1 MAGMIF
7 AGLITVA
14 AFMFLLMKLDIYKVL
29 WFDIFLD
36 ILGSIALIFMF
47 AGTFTG
53 MFSAIV
59 AGALFSVIL
68 YILKHTIG
76 YKRLRFMP
84 VYSRPWRSRFQWE
97 HVKPDWQKG

>member
-14 AFMFLLMKLDIYKVL
+14 AFMFLLMKFDLRKVL
-29 WFDIFLD
+29 WLDVPLD
-36 ILGSIALIFMF
+36 IIGSIALIFMF

-59 AGALFSVIL
+59 AGAVFSVLL

-76 YKRLRFMP
+76 YKRLRMKLHP
-84 VYSRPWRSRFQWE
+84 VRIWRSRIYWE
-97 HVKPDWQKG
+97 HVRPTWVK